1 LDVQLEHSIT
11 SPDELHCDFSIILG
25 LNFPI
30 QDTKCHQKC
39 LTLILVTLHDLIKNQ
54 KEAFWD
60 DFLLSTF
67 RFDSF
72 NVLRVKFP
80 EDQKKPGLN
89 FSTIHFSSLGMLS
102 TNCSQKVAC

>member
-1 LDVQLEHSIT
+1 MQLEHSIT